1 MPKPDKYTQIFY
13 PCNNQL
19 VLVSFLTK
27 RDSGCLLKTA
37 GNFWHTEVVRLARPL
52 FIIILVFI
60 SGLVIGQLI
69 NPMIGIALF
78 LSFTF
83 LLLAGLAWYFKRP
96 WGRWVL
102 ALAIL
107 VLGLIWGQLSQLE
120 PRSGLKN
127 HLHTHL
133 TLTGTVVQSPKFYS
147 NRAVYVLRVKNIKQ
161 GEGHWQ
167 VDEKVELVLSYRRFG
182 GSSVSFPRYRYGD
195 VLEVFGQLQLP
206 SGHRNPGEFS
216 YREFLARRDIYTRIQ
231 VFDPADVT
239 KIDYRPPN
247 PLIWAALAAKTRST
261 EVIENN
267 LPPKAGG
274 ILLAVLFGDQEQLD
288 DRQVQVFRDLGLF
301 HVFSV
306 SGLHVAFL
314 LLFLFEIT
322 RIFKVPKEK
331 LLFVGLPVLLF
342 YAAVSDFTPSVVR
355 ASLMAS
361 MGLIAYFWD
370 RDRDFYTA
378 LGVAALIILL
388 FNPQT
393 VFDSGF
399 QLSFI
404 ATWGLVYLYPLLD
417 DILSFLPSWRKYL
430 IVPLAAQLSL
440 LPVTAYYFNIVSPGA
455 LVANP
460 LIVPLVGLV
469 VIMGL
474 VMFLFSLFFLPLAGL
489 MALAS
494 GAVISFTIW
503 AVEIISYLPGVVF
516 QVRTPSLLEIV
527 LFFAALI
534 LFKEYWLGEK
544 KHIGNIDKKS
554 SWIKL
559 ASLILIVCLLGA
571 LPLIRGYSQKDLLK
585 IVFLDVGQGS
595 AIFIRT
601 PAGRTALVDGGG
613 AEGHSQFDPGA
624 RIIIPYLVRQGV
636 GRLDMVINTH
646 PHGDHLLGL
655 YAVVEKIPVGLV
667 VTPPPEFFL
676 EAYSDFF
683 SFLSKKQISTSVAR
697 MGDQLRLDPR
707 VEIQVLAPDT
717 PLTGTRSDLN
727 NNSLVLRLSY
737 GQTSILLTGDIEMEA
752 MEVIYKNHGNQLD
765 CDIFLVPHHGSKY
778 GLYENFLDV
787 IEPQAAVIQVGERNT
802 FDHPAP
808 EVIRYWQERGVP
820 VYRNDLHGA
829 ISFWSNGKAWK
840 VETELGAKKGRS
852 FWQEALG
859 WR

>member
-1 MPKPDKYTQIFY
+1 M
-13 PCNNQL
+13 
-19 VLVSFLTK
+19 
-27 RDSGCLLKTA
+27 LL
-37 GNFWHTEVVRLARPL
+37 P
-52 FIIILVFI
+52 VF
-60 SGLVIGQLI
+60 
-69 NPMIGIALF
+69 F
-78 LSFTF
+78 LSLT
-83 LLLAGLAWYFKRP
+83 LLAAAGLAWYFRQP
-96 WGRWVL
+96 WGRWAL

-107 VLGLIWGQLSQLE
+107 TLGLIWGQISQLE
-120 PRSGLKN
+120 PKAGLKN
-127 HLHTHL
+127 HLNTHL
-133 TLTGTVVQSPKFYS
+133 SLTGTVVQSPKFYS
-147 NRAVYVLRVKNIKQ
+147 DRAVYVLRVKGIKQ
-161 GEGHWQ
+161 GERQWQ
-167 VDEKVELVLSYRRFG
+167 ADEKVELVLSYRRLG
-182 GSSVSFPRYRYGD
+182 GNHASFTRYRYGD
-195 VLEVFGQLQLP
+195 VLQVFGQLQLP

-216 YREFLARRDIYTRIQ
+216 YREYLSRRDIYTRIL
-231 VFDPADVT
+231 VFNPDDVT

-247 PLIWAALAAKTRST
+247 PLIWAALAAKNRTS
-261 EVIENN
+261 EAIENN
-267 LPPKAGG
+267 LPPKARG

-322 RIFKVPKEK
+322 RIFRVPKEK

-342 YAAVSDFTPSVVR
+342 YAAVADFTPSVVR
-355 ASLMAS
+355 AGLMSS
-361 MGLIAYFWD
+361 MALFAYFWD

-378 LGVAALIILL
+378 LGVAAFIILL
-388 FNPQT
+388 FNPQAI
-393 VFDSGF
+393 FDSGF

-417 DILSFLPSWRKYL
+417 NILSFLPAWRKYL

-460 LIVPLVGLV
+460 LIVPLVGFL

-474 VMFLFSLFFLPLAGL
+474 VMFLFSLFLLPVAGM
-489 MALAS
+489 MASAS
-494 GAVISFTIW
+494 GVVISFVIW
-503 AVEIISYLPGVVF
+503 AVEIISYLPGAVF

-534 LFKEYWLGEK
+534 LFREYWLGRT
-544 KHIGNIDKKS
+544 
-554 SWIKL
+554 IKNGEDAKNSQKIRL
-559 ASLILIVCLLGA
+559 TAMILIVCLLGA

-595 AIFIRT
+595 AVFIRT
-601 PAGRTALVDGGG
+601 PAGRTALIDGGG

-624 RIIIPYLVRQGV
+624 RVIVPYLVRQGIR
-636 GRLDMVINTH
+636 RLDMVINTH
-646 PHGDHLLGL
+646 PHADHLLGL
-655 YAVVEKIPVGLV
+655 YAVIEKKPVSLV
-667 VTPPPEFFL
+667 VTPPPEYFL
-676 EAYSDFF
+676 EAYSEFS
-683 SFLSKKQISTSVAR
+683 SFLSKKQIPASVAR
-697 MGDQLRLDPR
+697 MGDQLWLDPR
-707 VEIQVLAPDT
+707 VEIQALAPDY
-717 PLTGTRSDLN
+717 PLTKTRSDLN

-737 GQTSILLTGDIEMEA
+737 GQTTILLTGDIEMEA

-778 GLYENFLDV
+778 GLYEDFLSV
-787 IEPQAAVIQVGERNT
+787 IKPQAAVIQVGERNT

-829 ISFWSNGKAWK
+829 ITFWSDGRGWQ
-840 VETELGAKKGRS
+840 VETVLGIEKGTG
-852 FWQEALG
+852 FWRQAFG
-859 WR
+859 WQ